1 MSPYPSS
8 LARLLLCLTA
18 VMVIGLL
25 TSLSFSPSA
34 SSGTPVPNASPVR
47 EVNNA
52 SLAGLYQLLGSPTS
66 MGTAPTDVGSVS
78 SAGRPATTL
87 LSNPNC
93 KAPYGWLKTQ
103 GQWIVE
109 ASDPS
114 CKVRLAGVTWYG
126 MQSTTFTFAGLDIR
140 PYTAI
145 LQEIANLGFNSIRIP
160 ITDEDVKYNSKI
172 KISPKWM
179 KAQNPKILP
188 HNIHPL
194 QLLDKVI
201 TAATQLHLMIIL
213 DNHFSKNRAASDVAN
228 DVGVRHGVV
237 RKNSETTWAAD
248 GYTEKDWIQDWLAI
262 TKRYEKNPD
271 VIGFD
276 LRNEPH
282 TDHYHNHWTLR
293 DYVLYGATWGPCT
306 VQLCGLKY
314 SKLWKPS
321 SNWVAAV
328 EKCGNAILKINPHL
342 LMFVEGTQLYP
353 DLKNKLGAEN
363 YWWGSILKGVA
374 VDPVVFNVPNQLVYS
389 PHEWGP
395 WKCCGVQG
403 EFSSHTNYN
412 SYTKVLYY
420 NWAYILSDA
429 KVQAPIWIG
438 EWNTCNSAQPHTRYT
453 DAIKTANGCV
463 YGKKP
468 GSEGQW
474 FQLFTKYLKANPE
487 INWCYYPINGTNVLN
502 ETASN
507 SILNNKWT
515 KPRLPSL
522 MKALRPLEFPPTS

>member
-1 MSPYPSS
+1 MSRRSSS
-8 LARLLLCLTA
+8 LTRVVLSLTA
-18 VMVIGLL
+18 VMVVGLL
-25 TSLSFSPSA
+25 TSLSFSASA
-34 SSGTPVPNASPVR
+34 SSGTPARNASSVG
-47 EVNNA
+47 EVNSA
-52 SLAGLYQLLGSPTS
+52 ALAGLYQLLGSPTS
-66 MGTAPTDVGSVS
+66 MGTAPKT
-78 SAGRPATTL
+78 ATADSTAERHAAARMDN
-87 LSNPNC
+87 STC
-93 KAPYGWLKTQ
+93 KPPYGWLRTE
-103 GQWIVE
+103 GSWIVE
-109 ASDPS
+109 AANPS
-114 CKVRLAGVTWYG
+114 CKVRLVGVTWYG

-145 LQEIANLGFNSIRIP
+145 LQEIADLGFNSIRIP

-172 KISPKWM
+172 KIAPKWM
-179 KAQNPKILP
+179 KAQNPKIL
-188 HNIHPL
+188 HHYMHPL
-194 QLLDKVI
+194 QLLDKVVA
-201 TAATQLHLMIIL
+201 AATQLHLMIIL
-213 DNHFSKNRAASDVAN
+213 DNHFSKNRPASNVAN
-228 DVGVRHGVV
+228 DVGVRRNAV
-237 RKNSETTWAAD
+237 RKNTETTWAAD
-248 GYTEKDWIQDWLAI
+248 GYSEKDWISDWLAI
-262 TKRYEKNPD
+262 TKRYKKNPD
-271 VIGFD
+271 VIGYD

-306 VQLCGLKY
+306 IQLCGAKY
-314 SKLWKPS
+314 AKLWKPS
-321 SNWVAAV
+321 SNWVAAA
-328 EKCGNAILKINPHL
+328 EKCGNAILKVNPHL

-374 VDPVVFNVPNQLVYS
+374 VDPVKFNVPNQLVYS

-403 EFSSHTNYN
+403 EFNSKTSYA
-412 SYTKVLYY
+412 SYTKVLYN
-420 NWAYILSDA
+420 NWAYILTDP

-453 DAIKTANGCV
+453 DPIKSANGCV

-474 FQLFTKYLKANPE
+474 FQLFLKYLKAHPE

-522 MKALRPLEFPPTS
+522 MKALRTIEVQPAN